1 MVSKPLAAED
11 PGLGI
16 SFAAPADIA
25 WKSAALRNVGCDPRR
40 SETCAAVT
48 LRARFTAFAYH
59 ASPRSPRTRR
69 RTRIAVC
76 DRQTG
81 FKPVTRRLGKAARK
95 TTRASAAKR
104 ATRTERA
111 VKADSERGK
120 GKRATGT
127 ERAVKAD
134 RERAC
139 RGVGG
144 AKPLGVTDR

>member
-16 SFAAPADIA
+16 SFAAPADVA

-69 RTRIAVC
+69 RTRIAIC

-81 FKPVTRRLGKAARK
+81 FETSYSTPRQGGGKDDARRRSEAR
-95 TTRASAAKR
+95 
-104 ATRTERA
+104 
-111 VKADSERGK
+111 
-120 GKRATGT
+120 
-127 ERAVKAD
+127 
-134 RERAC
+134 
-139 RGVGG
+139 
-144 AKPLGVTDR
+144 